1 MAKLMVDT
9 NLCPQNH
16 ACPSVT
22 ICPMQALSQEGYQ
35 APVVDAEKCIVCGLC
50 AEKCGKKAL
59 KIVEQH
65 KKSKLFVGFDFF
77 AVLTDDFL

>member
-1 MAKLMVDT
+1 MAKLMVDM

-59 KIVEQH
+59 KIVEQN
-65 KKSKLFVGFDFF
+65 KKVKAICRL
-77 AVLTDDFL
+77 